1 MRILRLL
8 HWGAGSISGVGV
20 AMGILF
26 FAASLTPSLIPR
38 SYIMQGGLAGA
49 CLAAGYGLGVL
60 GRWLWGYL
68 ELPEPRG
75 HLRRAANVVIVA
87 CGIGVAIAFLSR
99 VTEWQNAIRETMGM
113 APVDSAHPVKLSL
126 IALITFLVLLT
137 VARLFGVVTRFVARW
152 LRRFVPRRVANLV
165 GFLAA
170 AALFWSLGNN
180 LLAGAVLGAMDSSYR
195 EFDALIQPEN
205 AAPTDPNKTGS
216 PASLIGWTELGRAGR
231 EFVAS
236 GPRAADI
243 SQLTQR
249 PAKEPIRVYVGL
261 RAADTPAARARLALE
276 ELKRVGGFDRAI
288 LVIITPTGTG
298 WVDPSAMNAVE
309 YLHGGD
315 IASVAV
321 QYSYLSSP
329 LSLLVEPEY
338 GSATARALFHEI
350 YGYWTGLPKD
360 RRPRLYL
367 QGLSLGALNSA
378 KSVDF
383 LETIGDPINGAL
395 WSGPPFAS
403 EIWHS
408 VTAARNRGTPQWLP
422 QFRDSRLFRFMN
434 QNGASVPAG
443 SPWGPLRIVYLQ
455 YASDPITFFD
465 YRDLY
470 RPPDW
475 IASPRGPDVS
485 PELRWYPLVTML
497 QLGVDMLIATGTPMG
512 YGHVFAPA
520 HYVDAWLAVTDVQG
534 WSPEALAA
542 LKAHLTARASRASSE
557 EEDGYA
563 GRGG

>member
-8 HWGAGSISGVGV
+8 HQGAGSISGVGV
-20 AMGILF
+20 AAGILF

-38 SYIMQGGLAGA
+38 SYIMQGVLAGA

-60 GRWLWGYL
+60 ARWLWAYL

-87 CGIGVAIAFLSR
+87 CGIAVAIAFLSR

-126 IALITFLVLLT
+126 IALLTFLVLLT
-137 VARLFGVVTRFVARW
+137 LGRLFGLVTRFVARW
-152 LRRFVPRRVANLV
+152 LHRFVPRRVANLV

-205 AAPTDPNKTGS
+205 APPTDPNKTGS
-216 PASLIGWTELGRAGR
+216 AASLIGWTELGRAGR

-243 SQLTQR
+243 SALTQR

-288 LVIITPTGTG
+288 LVVITPTGTG
-298 WVDPSAMNAVE
+298 WVDPSAMNAIE
-309 YLHGGD
+309 YLQDGD

-338 GSATARALFHEI
+338 GSATAHALFQEV
-350 YGYWTGLPKD
+350 YRYWTGLPKD

-367 QGLSLGALNSA
+367 QGLSLGALNSE

-408 VTAARNRGTPQWLP
+408 VTEARNPGTPQWLP

-443 SPWGPLRIVYLQ
+443 SPWGPVRIVYLQ

-470 RPPDW
+470 RRPDW
-475 IASPRGPDVS
+475 IKPPRGPDVS

-497 QLGVDMLIATGTPMG
+497 QLGVDMLIANGTPMG

-534 WSPEALAA
+534 WSPAALAA